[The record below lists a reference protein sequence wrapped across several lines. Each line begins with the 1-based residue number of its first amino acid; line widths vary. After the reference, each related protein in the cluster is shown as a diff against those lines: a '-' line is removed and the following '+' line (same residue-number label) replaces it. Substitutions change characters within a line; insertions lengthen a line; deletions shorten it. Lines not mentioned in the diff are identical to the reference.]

1 MSKRSIIRYVVFL
14 IFALAIIGIWGYRE
28 QQQSYKEPSQAI
40 QASEEGLL
48 LIPAYKRD
56 DKSLYFFIKDRN
68 NLGSTYAH
76 KGMFGWKSD
85 FFTWGSMDPNR
96 NYEQLWGFQ
105 VHGENLVYGLIR
117 LGTEQTVMVDNQEA
131 QLLNLAMLPPS
142 VVEDYQL
149 EGLFLWY
156 FEKEDQS
163 EYKQVKLL
171 QRDTQEIIQTIDL

>member
-1 MSKRSIIRYVVFL
+1 M
-14 IFALAIIGIWGYRE
+14 
-28 QQQSYKEPSQAI
+28 
-40 QASEEGLL
+40 

-68 NLGSTYAH
+68 NLGATYAH

-85 FFTWGSMDPNR
+85 FFTWGPMSSKKS
-96 NYEQLWGFQ
+96 YENLEGFQ
-105 VHGENLVYGLIR
+105 GHGENLVYGLIK
-117 LGTEQTVMVDNQEA
+117 LSHEETVMVDEQEA

-142 VVEDYQL
+142 VVKDHQL

-171 QRDTQEIIQTIDL
+171 LRDTEEIIQTIDL